1 MLTFAKD
8 WDRIEV
14 MSYPKRLATLPFPFL
29 NTNVAQIK
37 NVARYESKLLSKTIK
52 VGWQTYAN
60 R

>member
-14 MSYPKRLATLPFPFL
+14 MSYPKRLATLPCPIL

-37 NVARYESKLLSKTIK
+37 IT
-52 VGWQTYAN
+52 
-60 R
+60 